1 MKSTMRPASSILA
14 ATVDSSSDNVGDPAT
29 ICWNSVSTLRCNA
42 SISEFLGAGTSGIDS
57 TVAHM
62 NGVSCVY
69 SVTFTRSR
77 PSAKTNR
84 LWFGMRTT
92 LCTTARLPT
101 ANRSVGC
108 GIVHPRLALRHH
120 HDGLVVAQRIDQLHR
135 AFAPD
140 GQGQHRMRK
149 QNRIANRQHGE
160 GSRGFR
166 IIPKF
171 GIRCY

>member
-1 MKSTMRPASSILA
+1 
-14 ATVDSSSDNVGDPAT
+14 
-29 ICWNSVSTLRCNA
+29 
-42 SISEFLGAGTSGIDS
+42 
-57 TVAHM
+57 M

-108 GIVHPRLALRHH
+108 GASTRASRCATTTIVLSSPREL
-120 HDGLVVAQRIDQLHR
+120 I
-135 AFAPD
+135 
-140 GQGQHRMRK
+140 
-149 QNRIANRQHGE
+149 N
-160 GSRGFR
+160 
-166 IIPKF
+166 
-171 GIRCY
+171 